1 MELREF
7 TPQTL
12 RPFLDS
18 EEYKTM
24 PVVPI
29 SRHRALSHI
38 NNPRVSE
45 DDVILVLA
53 MVNGKMA
60 GYLGVFAD
68 YIFLNNHKEK
78 AGWLSCMWV
87 DPEVR
92 GQGIAKKLLTRVLER
107 WENRILVTEFTPAA
121 KGLYDRSEQFQDL
134 KISEG
139 LRGFLRFNLD
149 ELLPK
154 KFPVLE
160 KFKPI
165 ISLKNRA
172 LNVPNELRLN
182 FWKPSFETQ
191 KYRVE
196 TVGKIDEKLAAFIS
210 ARQQNQLEKRNAE
223 DLNWLLQ
230 NPWLLPVFEDDG
242 TSQKYHFSAYDK
254 RFEFRPLQIFN
265 ADNKLVALVILAIRG
280 NDLKVPYLYA
290 EAGNMQ
296 AVAEIIVQ
304 QMIQEKLR
312 TITVFHPELIA
323 FFKQNPKPFIYLHPL
338 KRHYIISK
346 KFTELLSRQPDVR
359 IQDGDADCAFT

>member
-38 NNPRVSE
+38 NNPRVTE

-53 MVNGKMA
+53 MVEGKMA

-68 YIFLNNHKEK
+68 YIFLNGQKDK

-107 WENRILVTEFTPAA
+107 WDNRILVTEFTPAA
-121 KGLYDRSEQFQDL
+121 KGLYDRSNQFQDL

-160 KFKPI
+160 KIKWL
-165 ISLKNRA
+165 ISLKNWA
-172 LNVPNELRLN
+172 LNVQNDVRLSM
-182 FWKPSFETQ
+182 WEPSKGTRN
-191 KYRVE
+191 YRVE
-196 TVGKIDEKLAAFIS
+196 TIGKIDEKLAEFIS
-210 ARQQNQLEKRNAE
+210 EKQQNQLEKRGAE
-223 DLNWLLQ
+223 DLNWMLQ
-230 NPWLLPVFEDDG
+230 NPWLLQLSEDDG
-242 TSQKYHFSAYDK
+242 TGKKYHFSAFDK
-254 RFEFRPLQIFN
+254 RFEFRPLQISN
-265 ADNKLVALVILAIRG
+265 TENQVVAFVILAIRG

-290 EAGNMQ
+290 EAGNMRT
-296 AVAEIIVQ
+296 VAEII
-304 QMIQEKLR
+304 IQLMMKEKLN
-312 TITVFHPELIA
+312 TITVFHPELVA
-323 FFKQNPKPFIYLHPL
+323 VFKQNPKPFIYLHPL

-346 KFTELLSRQPDVR
+346 KFAELLSKQAEVK